1 MKIIICGAGKV
12 GTSIAKHLVEQKN
25 DVIVIDRSDELISK
39 LKEKVDLKTIL
50 GSASNPSILKEA
62 GGDNADMI
70 IAVTLQDE
78 INMVA
83 CQMAHTF
90 FQIPRKIARL
100 RTEDFLNPKWRDL
113 YKADNMPIDLII
125 SPELEVARSIEKQLK
140 APGANEVVPFMNDK
154 VELINI
160 SIDETCP
167 LIDTKISNIID
178 LFQDNIEHEERNLRA
193 SIVAIVRNDNLII
206 PNKDDILNLNDEI
219 FVLVDTN
226 QVKRLM
232 SAFGQDL
239 KPIKKIIVI
248 GGGRIGF
255 NLVRDIEDYHSDI
268 SATIIETNSERARH
282 IADDLNSTLVLHGD
296 GLDQEILDE
305 ANIKDADMVLALTN
319 DDETNIILSAVA
331 KKNNCESLILVNNS
345 EYDKLKDVLGVDK
358 LINPRMITV
367 SKILKHI
374 HKGKIESVYSIGDN
388 KAEIIHAKALKT
400 SRLIGKSLKEASLP
414 DGIKVGLIRR
424 SDAIIVPNKS
434 TVIEV
439 NDEIIFISLINEI
452 EFAEDLFQAR
462 DEY

>member
-1 MKIIICGAGKV
+1 MKVIICGAGKV
-12 GTSIAKHLVEQKN
+12 GASIAKHLVDQKN
-25 DVIVIDRSDELISK
+25 DVTVIDRSDELINK
-39 LKEKVDLKTIL
+39 LREKVDLKTIV
-50 GSASNPSILKEA
+50 GSASNPSVLKDA
-62 GGDNADMI
+62 GGENADMI

-90 FQIPRKIARL
+90 FKIPRKIARL

-140 APGANEVVPFMNDK
+140 SPGANEVVPFMNDNI
-154 VELINI
+154 ELLNI
-160 SIDETCP
+160 SIDDQCP
-167 LIDTKISNIID
+167 LIDTKLSNIID
-178 LFQDNIEHEERNLRA
+178 LFQKDEDSSKNLKA
-193 SIVAIVRNDNLII
+193 SIIAIVRDSNLKIPEKNDKLIES
-206 PNKDDILNLNDEI
+206 DEI
-219 FVLVDTN
+219 FILVDTT
-226 QVKRLM
+226 QVNRVM
-232 SAFGQDL
+232 SAFGLDL

-255 NLVRDIEDYHSDI
+255 NLVRDIEDFHTEI
-268 SATIIETNSERARH
+268 NATVIETSPERAKF
-282 IADDLNSTLVLHGD
+282 IADYLNTTLVLNGD

-319 DDETNIILSAVA
+319 DDETNIIISAVA

-374 HKGKIESVYSIGDN
+374 HKGKIESVYSISN
-388 KAEIIHAKALKT
+388 NQAEIIHAKALKS
-400 SRLIGKSLKEASLP
+400 SRLVNKTIAEANLP
-414 DGIKVGLIRR
+414 EGIRVGLIKR
-424 SDAIIVPNKS
+424 DDLIIVPNGD
-434 TVIEV
+434 TIIEL
-439 NDEIIFISLINEI
+439 NDEIIFLSLMNDI
-452 EFAEDLFQAR
+452 EAAEELFQVR

>member
-1 MKIIICGAGKV
+1 MKVIICGAGKV
-12 GTSIAKHLVEQKN
+12 GASIAKHLVDQKN
-25 DVIVIDRSDELISK
+25 EVTVIDRSDELINK
-39 LKEKVDLKTIL
+39 LREKVDLKTIV
-50 GSASNPSILKEA
+50 GSASNPSVLKDA
-62 GGDNADMI
+62 GGENADMI

-90 FQIPRKIARL
+90 FKIPRKIARL

-140 APGANEVVPFMNDK
+140 SPGANEVVPFMNDNI
-154 VELINI
+154 ELLNI
-160 SIDETCP
+160 SIDDQCP
-167 LIDTKISNIID
+167 LIDTKLSNIID
-178 LFQDNIEHEERNLRA
+178 LFQKDEDSSKNLKA
-193 SIVAIVRNDNLII
+193 SIIAIVRDSNLKIPEKNDKLIES
-206 PNKDDILNLNDEI
+206 DEI
-219 FVLVDTN
+219 FILVDTT
-226 QVKRLM
+226 QVNRVM
-232 SAFGQDL
+232 SAFGLDL

-255 NLVRDIEDYHSDI
+255 NLVRDIEDFHTDI
-268 SATIIETNSERARH
+268 NATVIETSPERAKF
-282 IADDLNSTLVLHGD
+282 IADYLNTTLVLNGD

-319 DDETNIILSAVA
+319 DDETNIIISAVA

-374 HKGKIESVYSIGDN
+374 HKGKIESVYSISN
-388 KAEIIHAKALKT
+388 NQAEIIHAKALKS
-400 SRLIGKSLKEASLP
+400 SRLVNKTIAEANLP
-414 DGIKVGLIRR
+414 EGIRVGLIKR
-424 SDAIIVPNKS
+424 DDLIIVPNGD
-434 TVIEV
+434 TIIEL
-439 NDEIIFISLINEI
+439 NDEIIFLSLMNDI
-452 EFAEDLFQAR
+452 EAAEELFQVR